1 MERKTFARA
10 WWVGSMMTRAAVC
23 LFVTMLT
30 FWISAPRAFAQEP
43 APATSAAPAPAHG
56 HHRSSSDLDD
66 EVPPDVREKL
76 TPEQLHDVL
85 LQRAKRPVQSPR
97 GQAPV
102 EILVPIAF
110 FGSIIGIV
118 AIALYS
124 NYRKDKQKHE
134 TLRLVI
140 EKGGEIPT
148 ALLMNTPNPRADLR
162 RGLLLL
168 SVGLALGILLL
179 ATKSGHGAWTAAL
192 IPSFLGAAYLVM
204 YRFEQQKPSTT
215 SNEPS
220 A

>member
-23 LFVTMLT
+23 LLVTMLT
-30 FWISAPRAFAQEP
+30 FWISAPRAFAQTP
-43 APATSAAPAPAHG
+43 APSSSVAAPSG

-85 LQRAKRPVQSPR
+85 IERAKRPMPPPK
-97 GQAPV
+97 GQGAV
-102 EILVPIAF
+102 EIVVPVAF
-110 FGSIIGIV
+110 FALIIGIV
-118 AIALYS
+118 GIALYS
-124 NYRKDKQKHE
+124 NFRKDKQKHE

-140 EKGGEIPT
+140 EKGGEIPA
-148 ALLMNTPNPRADLR
+148 ALLVNAPNPRSDLR

-192 IPSFLGAAYLVM
+192 IPTFLGVAYLVM
-204 YRFEQQKPSTT
+204 YRFEKKPASP
-215 SNEPS
+215 SNES
-220 A
+220 AGA